1 MATASVDCGMLW
13 TDLEG
18 RELAGGWR
26 LRRLM
31 RPEGRNAW
39 FDATGMDGK
48 PAILSLTETL
58 NDEEEL
64 LARLRAAAAIHHPN
78 VVAVRDA
85 RLVWMNDTPVVLAAM
100 EATEENLA
108 EVLRERALDPME
120 ARLLLSALLQ
130 GLAAI
135 HARRLVH
142 GRMVAGSVLAVGDTV
157 KLRSDCLHLE
167 GFATGAGEDVRGVG
181 RIVTQA
187 LTRRIPANEND
198 PILQQVPE
206 PMQRAV
212 RRALNGNATV
222 EEVAALG
229 GVRLLKATEAA
240 TPRSS
245 AEPMRVATSVVAG
258 IRKPQ
263 EVKAAE
269 VPGFATEKRTVTIL
283 TGIRMPDDAADAKSA
298 TGQMDLPL
306 IPRWRDEPEGTD
318 AGEEELSSKGEL
330 LQRALGACAAWLGR
344 LAGASRSA
352 LKSWKYHRRGAL
364 WVIGAAVGLALATA
378 LMLHSWLHARPTAR
392 TTAGSPRIVVERA
405 SRAEAIAPAGEAGAA
420 RVWRV
425 VVYTY
430 RQRSEAE
437 RRVRDLAQ
445 RYPQLRPSVL
455 ATRGGDDFLVT
466 VGGAMSREEAI
477 ALRSRAVGMGL
488 PRDSYAQNFHVPH
501 A

>member
-1 MATASVDCGMLW
+1 MATATVDCGMLW

-39 FDATGMDGK
+39 FDATGVDGK

-108 EVLRERALDPME
+108 EVLRERALEPME

-167 GFATGAGEDVRGVG
+167 EFATGAGEDVRGVG

-187 LTRRIPANEND
+187 LTRRIPAHEND
-198 PILQQVPE
+198 PLLQQLPE
-206 PMQRAV
+206 PMGRAV
-212 RRALNGNATV
+212 RRALSGNATV
-222 EEVAALG
+222 EEVAALA
-229 GVRLLKATEAA
+229 GVRLVKIAEAVAT
-240 TPRSS
+240 RSA
-245 AEPMRVATSVVAG
+245 AEPMRVATSVVAAMRG
-258 IRKPQ
+258 PQ
-263 EVKAAE
+263 EMKAAAE
-269 VPGFATEKRTVTIL
+269 PPGLATEKRAVTIL

-298 TGQMDLPL
+298 AGQMDLPL
-306 IPRWRDEPEGTD
+306 IPRWRDEPEGMD
-318 AGEEELSSKGEL
+318 AGEEERSSKGEL
-330 LQRALGACAAWLGR
+330 LQRALGACTAWLGR

-378 LMLHSWLHARPTAR
+378 LMLHSWLHARPLAKTA
-392 TTAGSPRIVVERA
+392 AASPRIVVERA
-405 SRAEAIAPAGEAGAA
+405 SRAEAIAPAGEAGAV

-455 ATRGGDDFLVT
+455 ATRGGDFLVT
-466 VGGAMSREEAI
+466 VGGAMSREDAI